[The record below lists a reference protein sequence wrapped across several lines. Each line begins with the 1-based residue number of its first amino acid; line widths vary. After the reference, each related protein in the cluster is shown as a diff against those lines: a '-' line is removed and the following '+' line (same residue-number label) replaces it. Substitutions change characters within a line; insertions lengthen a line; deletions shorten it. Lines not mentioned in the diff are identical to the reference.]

1 MLMTLIEVILCVIV
15 HLFDLPADANAGMD
29 ECVLGVSWHV
39 SDSAIDGGYG
49 VNGRWPS
56 GFGLI
61 HKTQLGVRVG
71 SLNPFAEKHIF
82 AVNVKGIGMVGL
94 RDVVVKILPKL
105 RGNNFIGINSE
116 HPLVGHG
123 VYRKIAC
130 WLRYGIVFLRESD
143 DFTLVL
149 TGNVKSIVGT
159 FHVAY

>member
-1 MLMTLIEVILCVIV
+1 MAFVYLCQVVELAAGRECCFDEACTPFETCPFNKIIFDEAPQGREYHLEKGGIMLMTLIEVILCVIV

-82 AVNVKGIGMVGL
+82 AVNVKGIGMVGHT
-94 RDVVVKILPKL
+94 P
-105 RGNNFIGINSE
+105 
-116 HPLVGHG
+116 
-123 VYRKIAC
+123 
-130 WLRYGIVFLRESD
+130 
-143 DFTLVL
+143 
-149 TGNVKSIVGT
+149 
-159 FHVAY
+159 